1 MDYADRPRY
10 YQGRGRLRGSYT
22 RVGDSDEPMTE
33 YEVYH
38 KRRKTPSFSYG
49 DIRRV
54 LRSPKWAEGGHFLG
68 KFLY

>member
-33 YEVYH
+33 YEVYLEPLLRQGVLCRTLPH
-38 KRRKTPSFSYG
+38 TPKSTKQKYYAAADS
-49 DIRRV
+49 
-54 LRSPKWAEGGHFLG
+54 
-68 KFLY
+68 